1 MAITY
6 KETKAFEEEELRELF
21 LSVGWSS
28 GAYPDKLKIAMN
40 NSSTVISA
48 WDDNQLI
55 GLINALDDG
64 VMTAYIHYL
73 LIHPQYHHQ
82 GIGKELVARIKAKY
96 ENYLRVVLIA
106 YDKEIPFYEHQ
117 GFEKGTEKTPMFITS
132 LWT

>member
-1 MAITY
+1 MTITY
-6 KETKAFEEEELRELF
+6 KEIKEFEKEELRELF

-48 WDDNQLI
+48 WDGDQLI
-55 GLINALDDG
+55 GLINALDNG

-73 LIHPQYHHQ
+73 LIHPDYHSQ
-82 GIGKELVARIKAKY
+82 GIGKALVARMKAKY
-96 ENYLRVVLIA
+96 EGYLRVVLIA
-106 YDKEIPFYEHQ
+106 YDKEIPFYEQQ